1 MNMLG
6 IAGFGAAA
14 LSFAM
19 LTALFV
25 TSWHGRQVGARMI
38 AACAVTA
45 VWALILAIETRS
57 GNMPFLLVYMA
68 EIGRDAAWLLVLT
81 ELAAAAAPRVLI
93 VTAHVL
99 WIGLVITGFAAPVLV
114 HLGLEIGT
122 PALLISRAGLA
133 LALISLV
140 LLEQIHRNSSQT
152 ARRTLRY
159 FVIGVGAMLA
169 YDLFLY
175 SHAELMRGISADAW
189 SARGIVNVI
198 AVPLIAVAV
207 RRNPQWSLDIFV
219 SRQVVFYTTTFV
231 AVGVYLVVM
240 ALGGYVV
247 RDLGGSWGRVG
258 QILFFAGA
266 IVVLGFVIASGVL
279 RREAAVFIS
288 KHFYRNKYDYRVE
301 WLRFIKTLSSG
312 SEEDIRRTSVH
323 AVTQIFDSPG
333 GILFV
338 LDPQARQFV
347 PVAAWPIVLDSVE
360 GIAPIGVNSELVR
373 FIKQR
378 EWIIDLQEYRRLPD
392 MYQNIELPEWIR
404 RNTALRIISPILQL
418 DRLQGFFLLYEPP
431 PPFDLTYEDRDLL
444 KTVGRHVAT
453 QLAQQDADR
462 RLAES
467 RQFEAYNRLTAFMM
481 HDLKNS
487 IAQLQLIVANAER
500 HKRNPEFI
508 DDAVG
513 TIANAVERMTRLIEQ
528 LKDSAVTTVPQS
540 VHLDELVA
548 NAVKRCS
555 LRTPVPKLECAGQ
568 EPLFVKADPERLGA
582 VVEHVIR
589 NAQDAAPNGAVT
601 VALGTA
607 GDSAAITISDTG
619 QGMNPEFVRERLFR
633 PFDSTKGSKGMGIG
647 AYQTR
652 EYVQMIGGHVEVQS
666 SPGRGTFFSITLPLE
681 ARPQPLAAI
690 NDPTRKGM
698 LHV

>member
-1 MNMLG
+1 MDMLG
-6 IAGFGAAA
+6 TVGYGAAA
-14 LSFAM
+14 LSFAL

-25 TSWHGRQVGARMI
+25 TSWQGRQVGARMI

-45 VWALILAIETRS
+45 LWALVLAVEGHA
-57 GNMPFLLVYMA
+57 GNIPFLLIYLA

-81 ELAAAAAPRVLI
+81 ELAAAAAPRILI
-93 VTAHVL
+93 VTAHVM
-99 WIGLVITGFAAPVLV
+99 WVGLVVGGIAAPVLIHTGV
-114 HLGLEIGT
+114 QLGP
-122 PALLISRAGLA
+122 PALLVSRAGLA
-133 LALISLV
+133 LALVGLV
-140 LLEQIHRNSSQT
+140 LLEQIYRNSSQT

-175 SHAELMRGISADAW
+175 SQAELVRGISADAW
-189 SARGIVNVI
+189 NARGIVYTL

-231 AVGVYLVVM
+231 AAGVYLVVM
-240 ALGGYVV
+240 ALGGYIV

-266 IVVLGFVIASGVL
+266 IVVLGIVIASGVL

-338 LDPQARQFV
+338 LDLPARQFV
-347 PVAAWPIVLDSVE
+347 PVAAWPVALDSVE
-360 GIAPIGVNSELVR
+360 GIAPLDINGELVR
-373 FIKQR
+373 FIRQR
-378 EWIIDLQEYRRLPD
+378 EWIVDLQEYRRAPD
-392 MYQNIELPEWIR
+392 VYQNIELPEWIR
-404 RNTALRIISPILQL
+404 RNAALRIISPILQL
-418 DRLQGFFLLYEPP
+418 DRLQGFFVLYDPP

-467 RQFEAYNRLTAFMM
+467 RQFEAYNKLTAFMM

-487 IAQLQLIVANAER
+487 VAQLQLIVANAER

-508 DDAVG
+508 DDAIG
-513 TIANAVERMTRLIEQ
+513 TIANAVDRMTRLIEQ
-528 LKDSAVTTVPQS
+528 LKDSAANTAQQTVR
-540 VHLDELVA
+540 LDELVA
-548 NAVKRCS
+548 NAVNRCS
-555 LRTPVPKLECAGQ
+555 LRSPVPKLERIAG
-568 EPLFVKADPERLGA
+568 EVIFVKADPERLGA
-582 VVEHVIR
+582 VLEHVIR
-589 NAQDAAPNGAVT
+589 NAQDATPGGTVT
-601 VALGTA
+601 VQLGTA
-607 GDSAAITISDTG
+607 GDSAALTITDTG
-619 QGMNPEFVRERLFR
+619 LGMDPEFVRERLFR

-652 EYVQMIGGHVEVQS
+652 EYVLMVGGHVEVQS
-666 SPGRGTFFSITLPLE
+666 SPGRGTSFSITLPLE
-681 ARPQPLAAI
+681 GRPQLQAAAA
-690 NDPTRKGM
+690 K
-698 LHV
+698 